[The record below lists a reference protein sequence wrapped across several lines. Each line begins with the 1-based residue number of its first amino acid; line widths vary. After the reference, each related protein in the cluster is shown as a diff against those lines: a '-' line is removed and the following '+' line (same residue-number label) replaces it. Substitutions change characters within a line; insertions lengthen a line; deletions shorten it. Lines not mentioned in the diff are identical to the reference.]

1 MSEPYPHLTAE
12 DLEEVILAW
21 SEGDGESGMIV
32 TDLAAYEAW
41 ERAEYDRWCEERE
54 RRGEAA

>member
-1 MSEPYPHLTAE
+1 MSDEE
-12 DLEEVILAW
+12 LEEVILAW
-21 SEGDGESGMIV
+21 SESAAEEGMIV